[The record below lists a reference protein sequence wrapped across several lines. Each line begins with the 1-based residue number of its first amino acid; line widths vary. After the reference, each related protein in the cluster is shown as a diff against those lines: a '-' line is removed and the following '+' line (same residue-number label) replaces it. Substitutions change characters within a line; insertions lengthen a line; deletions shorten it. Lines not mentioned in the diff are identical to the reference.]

1 MGKAK
6 TKICD
11 EEKKT
16 VKAQISDFFFA
27 ITNRF
32 CQARKKSEIS
42 VSASSVF
49 LVGI

>member
-1 MGKAK
+1 MAKAK

-16 VKAQISDFFFA
+16 VKAQISDFLFVIA
-27 ITNRF
+27 K
-32 CQARKKSEIS
+32 KKSEIS